1 MADATKG
8 RLVMVELPE
17 EGFVSHPWDPE
28 ELAGELRLLWLI
40 EQVRQRRL
48 GHGKAAE
55 LSGLPMAKFLK
66 EMGKHG
72 VTPFDYDPEE
82 LAAELRDI
90 P

>member
-1 MADATKG
+1 MADSSKS
-8 RLVMVELPE
+8 RLVTVELPE
-17 EGFVSHPWDPE
+17 EGFLSRPWDPE

-40 EQVRQRRL
+40 EQVRERRL

-55 LSGLPMAKFLK
+55 LSGLPMARFLK

-72 VTPFDYDPEE
+72 VTPFDHDPQEIE
-82 LAAELRDI
+82 AELRDI